1 MRNPSSGCPPHH
13 HHHHP
18 GLHPRPATSI
28 NLPLQSHRHV
38 TSPFLQTSHQFH
50 IDAPPPTPSSLCR
63 TARPPPPPLA
73 PHPSASH
80 FQAASGVTRGLHGSL
95 SRSDSLVSA
104 PSMQSVR
111 EMSSRWKW
119 RLVTGGSSVTIM
131 DDWLEA
137 PSARCLSVHLKKHL
151 VRRPESDSRAG
162 FRQVTTVVSACIL
175 MNQRGGKKT
184 PANKQKGGFY
194 FLNYVCLT
202 AWRLQCSRNKQQSE
216 QPWVSQAMWNTLWLT
231 FIQPI

>member
-50 IDAPPPTPSSLCR
+50 IDAPPPTPPSLCR

-73 PHPSASH
+73 PHPSALH

-95 SRSDSLVSA
+95 SRSDSLVSV
-104 PSMQSVR
+104 PSMQSDR

-151 VRRPESDSRAG
+151 VRRPESDSRSG
-162 FRQVTTVVSACIL
+162 FRQVTTLLSLPASWWTS
-175 MNQRGGKKT
+175 GGKENT
-184 PANKQKGGFY
+184 
-194 FLNYVCLT
+194 
-202 AWRLQCSRNKQQSE
+202 
-216 QPWVSQAMWNTLWLT
+216 SQ
-231 FIQPI
+231 